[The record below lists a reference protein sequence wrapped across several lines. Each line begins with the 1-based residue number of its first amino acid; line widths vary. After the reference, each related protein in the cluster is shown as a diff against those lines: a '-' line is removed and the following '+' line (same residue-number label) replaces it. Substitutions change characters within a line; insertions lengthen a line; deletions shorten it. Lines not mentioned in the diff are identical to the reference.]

1 MRVSRRNQNIKT
13 FQRSESVLRM
23 KPFVD
28 TVIASDGRNLSE
40 QLRALKESLFPPLS
54 QKTLR
59 RFSSG
64 EAARL
69 IGVTDGY
76 LRQLSIAGEGPQP
89 DIGVGGRRSY
99 TLPQV
104 NELRRMMDLSKPE
117 KWFVKHRKAGD
128 KLQVIAVV
136 NFKGGSGKTTTA
148 AHLSQFLALQG
159 YRILAVDLD
168 PQASLTALQGFQPE
182 FDVGPNETLYGA
194 IRYDDHVRPLRDI
207 IRKTYF
213 DGLDLVP
220 ANLELMEFEHD
231 TPKALGEKRTG
242 PLFFA
247 RVSEALGTVQDDYDV
262 VIIDCPPQLGF
273 LTLGALCA
281 ASGIVITAH
290 PQMLDVMSMCQFLL
304 MTSDLLAVVRKAGGH
319 LDYEFIRYL
328 VTRYEPSDA
337 PQTKMVAFMR
347 SMFQDRV
354 LTHPMLKSTA
364 VSDAGLTKQTL
375 YEVGREFFTRS
386 TYDRAIESLDAVNSE
401 IEALIKTSWGR
412 P

>member
-1 MRVSRRNQNIKT
+1 MIAA
-13 FQRSESVLRM
+13 
-23 KPFVD
+23 VD
-28 TVIASDGRNLSE
+28 DIIASDGRNLSA
-40 QLRALKESLFPPLS
+40 QLHALRESLFPPS
-54 QKTLR
+54 AQKALR

-76 LRQLSIAGEGPQP
+76 LRQLSIAGEGPMP
-89 DIGVGGRRSY
+89 DLGIGGRRSY
-99 TLPQV
+99 TLGQI
-104 NELRRMMDLSKPE
+104 NELRSLLDQAKPG
-117 KWFVKHRKAGD
+117 KLLVKHRRSGD

-148 AHLSQFLALQG
+148 AHLAQFLALQG
-159 YRILAVDLD
+159 YRVLAVDLD
-168 PQASLTALQGFQPE
+168 PQASLTALHGFQPE

-194 IRYDDHVRPLRDI
+194 IRYESERRPLADI
-207 IRKTYF
+207 IRHTYF
-213 DGLDLVP
+213 DGLDIIP
-220 ANLELMEFEHD
+220 ANIELMEFEHD
-231 TPKALGEKRTG
+231 TPRALGEQRAG

-247 RVSEALGTVQDDYDV
+247 RVAEALGSVQDDYDV
-262 VIIDCPPQLGF
+262 IVIDCPPQLGF

-281 ASGIVITAH
+281 ATGLIITAH
-290 PQMLDVMSMCQFLL
+290 PQMLDIMSMCQFLL
-304 MTSDLLAVVRKAGGH
+304 MTSDLLAVVRKAGGA

-364 VSDAGLTKQTL
+364 ISDAGLTKQTL
-375 YEVGREFFTRS
+375 YEVGREFFARA
-386 TYDRAIESLDAVNSE
+386 TYDRAIESLDAVNAE
-401 IEALIKTSWGR
+401 IESLLKSSWGR
-412 P
+412 A